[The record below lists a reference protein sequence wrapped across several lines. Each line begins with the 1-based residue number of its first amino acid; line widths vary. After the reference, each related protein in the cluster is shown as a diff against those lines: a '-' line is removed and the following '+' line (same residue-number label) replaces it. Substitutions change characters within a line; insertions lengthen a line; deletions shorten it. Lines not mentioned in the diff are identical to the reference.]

1 MSNGQPISLDGSI
14 VAPYANVLENPNM
27 SDDAPV
33 SPAYQAF
40 MQLKPEKLSLG
51 SWAAQAGL
59 ARNYFTNLRDHGNP
73 GDETVRKLLQVI
85 DVPRTEYEA
94 RLHPVRT
101 EVSGLGLST
110 SAEVRRE
117 FFGEQEGSPL
127 EVLGT
132 AMGGEFGDLDADIEM
147 TELHL
152 HEVIDRV
159 ARPASLANDQQA
171 YALRIVGDSMFPRFK
186 PGERVAVSPKKPVQ
200 IGNDVIVQLRGSDGN
215 DGERIQMVLI
225 KELVRRTSTFIEL
238 RQYNPDMVFRVEAR
252 RVAHIHVV
260 GGNYF

>member
-1 MSNGQPISLDGSI
+1 VSNSQAYLLDPSI
-14 VAPYANVLENPNM
+14 VARRCYVLENPNM
-27 SDDAPV
+27 PDDTNP
-33 SPAYQAF
+33 SPSYEAF

-51 SWAAQAGL
+51 GWAAQAGL
-59 ARNYFTNLRDHGNP
+59 ARNYFTNLRTHGNP

-85 DVPRTEYEA
+85 NVPRAEYEA

-101 EVSGLGLST
+101 EVAAMGAAT
-110 SAEVRRE
+110 TADVRRE
-117 FFGEQEGSPL
+117 FFGDREGAPL

-132 AMGGEFGDLDADIEM
+132 AMGGEYGDLDADIEL
-147 TELHL
+147 TELHM
-152 HEVIDRV
+152 HQVIDRV
-159 ARPASLANDQQA
+159 PRPVSLAGDQSA

-186 PGERVAVSPKKPVQ
+186 PGERVAVSPKKPVH
-200 IGNDVIVQLRGSDGN
+200 IGDDVIVQLRGPDGD
-215 DGERIQMVLI
+215 DGERIHMVLI

-238 RQYNPDMVFRVEAR
+238 RQYNPNMVFRVEAR